1 MGYYQ
6 FIQTTRHYLL
16 YSISLILYYLTTPY
30 RLLASR
36 LRSEKSPENR
46 KKIFI
51 LVAVLAVTVI
61 AAAFIIGHFFV
72 VQQQQQQQQQN
83 QQNSAAPD
91 VKFIRFEVDKHE
103 IVVGE
108 TTNVLINVQSSEDM
122 VIDDAKVV
130 MTIEPSGY
138 EPYISISNSPIQL
151 PVFLG
156 KDARAGEVK
165 VSITATDSPPAKEA
179 VYGVKGMVFVKDTQ
193 TDIKEFP
200 LTIRQ

>member
-16 YSISLILYYLTTPY
+16 YSISFILYYLTAPY

-36 LRSEKSPENR
+36 LRSAKSPENR

-51 LVAVLAVTVI
+51 LVAILAVTVI

-83 QQNSAAPD
+83 SAAPD
-91 VKFIRFEVDKHE
+91 VKFIRFELDKHE

-108 TTNVLINVQSSEDM
+108 TSNVLINVQSSEDM

-130 MTIEPSGY
+130 VTIDPPGY

-165 VSITATDSPPAKEA
+165 VSITATAPPPAKEA
-179 VYGVKGMVFVKDTQ
+179 VYGVKGTVFVKDTQ

>member
-6 FIQTTRHYLL
+6 FIQTTRYYLL
-16 YSISLILYYLTTPY
+16 YSISFILYYLTAPY

-51 LVAVLAVTVI
+51 LVAMLAVTVI
-61 AAAFIIGHFFV
+61 AAAFIIGHFLV
-72 VQQQQQQQQQN
+72 VQQQQQQQ

-130 MTIEPSGY
+130 VTIDPPGY

-165 VSITATDSPPAKEA
+165 VSITATTSPPAKEA

>member
-16 YSISLILYYLTTPY
+16 YSISFILYYLTAPY

-36 LRSEKSPENR
+36 LRSAKSPENR

-51 LVAVLAVTVI
+51 LVAILAVTVI

-72 VQQQQQQQQQN
+72 VQQQQQQQ
-83 QQNSAAPD
+83 NSAAPD
-91 VKFIRFEVDKHE
+91 VKFIRFELDKHE

-108 TTNVLINVQSSEDM
+108 TSNVLINVQSSEDM

-130 MTIEPSGY
+130 VTIDPPGY

-165 VSITATDSPPAKEA
+165 VSITATESPPAKEA

-200 LTIRQ
+200 LTIRR

>member
-6 FIQTTRHYLL
+6 FIQTTRYYLL
-16 YSISLILYYLTTPY
+16 YSISFILYYLTAPY

-36 LRSEKSPENR
+36 LRSAKSPENR
-46 KKIFI
+46 KKMFI
-51 LVAVLAVTVI
+51 IVAILAVTVI
-61 AAAFIIGHFFV
+61 AAAFIIGQFFV
-72 VQQQQQQQQQN
+72 VQQQQQQ

-91 VKFIRFEVDKHE
+91 VKFIRFELDKHE

-130 MTIEPSGY
+130 VTIDPPGH

-165 VSITATDSPPAKEA
+165 VSITATASPPAKEA
-179 VYGVKGMVFVKDTQ
+179 VYGVKGMVFVEDTQ

>member
-6 FIQTTRHYLL
+6 FIQTTRYYLL
-16 YSISLILYYLTTPY
+16 YSISFILYYLTAPY

-51 LVAVLAVTVI
+51 LVAILALTVI
-61 AAAFIIGHFFV
+61 AAAFIIGQFFV
-72 VQQQQQQQQQN
+72 VQQQQQQQ
-83 QQNSAAPD
+83 NSAVPD
-91 VKFIRFEVDKHE
+91 VKFIRFELDKHE

-130 MTIEPSGY
+130 VTIDPPGY

-165 VSITATDSPPAKEA
+165 VSITATASPPAKEA
-179 VYGVKGMVFVKDTQ
+179 VYGVKGMVFVEDTQ

>member
-6 FIQTTRHYLL
+6 FIPTTRYYLL
-16 YSISLILYYLTTPY
+16 YSISFILYYLTAPY

-51 LVAVLAVTVI
+51 LVAILAVTVI
-61 AAAFIIGHFFV
+61 AAAFIIGQFFV
-72 VQQQQQQQQQN
+72 VQQQQQQ

-91 VKFIRFEVDKHE
+91 VKFIRFELDKHE

-108 TTNVLINVQSSEDM
+108 TANVLINVQSSEDM

-130 MTIEPSGY
+130 MTIEPPGY

-165 VSITATDSPPAKEA
+165 VSITATESPPAKEA
-179 VYGVKGMVFVKDTQ
+179 VYGVKGTVFVKDTQ